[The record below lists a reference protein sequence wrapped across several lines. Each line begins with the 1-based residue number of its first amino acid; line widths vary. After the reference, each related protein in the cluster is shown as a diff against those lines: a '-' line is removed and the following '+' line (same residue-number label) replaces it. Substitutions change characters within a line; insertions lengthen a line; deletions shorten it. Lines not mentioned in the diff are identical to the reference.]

1 MSQVEPSESDRESN
15 NNVIDKNSRNSSAL
29 TSRKSSGVTIVTSG
43 SGLDYG
49 VSGSG
54 LDYGVVNVVP
64 NPPPLPSQPLT
75 HFPSNPSEK
84 YRPAGSNV
92 EITENRR
99 KSILTNGSAT
109 RPSMTSDI
117 NIITAPSLMEK
128 PILPGIYK

>member
-1 MSQVEPSESDRESN
+1 MSQVEPSEISDRESN

-49 VSGSG
+49 V
-54 LDYGVVNVVP
+54 VNVVP

-84 YRPAGSNV
+84 YRPAESNV
-92 EITENRR
+92 QITENRR

-117 NIITAPSLMEK
+117 NIITAPTLMEK